1 MNFSYVAWNISVG
14 CAVVST
20 QLTLTAST
28 FNQLDQYASS
38 RGKKGLCYA
47 KLVTSLAVATT
58 VVSTHD
64 TLYFNSFGIVC
75 CWIFPSVL

>member
-1 MNFSYVAWNISVG
+1 MNFSYVARNISVG

-38 RGKKGLCYA
+38 RGKKGYVMQNL
-47 KLVTSLAVATT
+47 LL
-58 VVSTHD
+58 
-64 TLYFNSFGIVC
+64 
-75 CWIFPSVL
+75 P